1 MLLRRTQLI
10 LGKERYM
17 KIIKVINEKL
27 EFSLLVL
34 LSIVTVVVVF
44 AQVVCRLTAGSL
56 PWSEE
61 LARYCF
67 IWMVCIGTSYAV
79 KCDKLTKVDLIVNL
93 LGDKQ
98 KRVVSAMVN
107 LLVVVFS
114 AVVVYYGMAA
124 VAKMLAFGQT
134 SPALKIP
141 KGYIYFAAPFGFGLA
156 GIRAIQN
163 IVTDI
168 LVWIKE
174 NRLKERDSL

>member
-1 MLLRRTQLI
+1 
-10 LGKERYM
+10 
-17 KIIKVINEKL
+17 
-27 EFSLLVL
+27 
-34 LSIVTVVVVF
+34 
-44 AQVVCRLTAGSL
+44 
-56 PWSEE
+56 
-61 LARYCF
+61 
-67 IWMVCIGTSYAV
+67 
-79 KCDKLTKVDLIVNL
+79 
-93 LGDKQ
+93 
-98 KRVVSAMVN
+98 MVN